1 MRLVLDAEGVA
12 PDAMPAPV
20 AAFELDAR
28 DAALSPEAKLAR
40 ARAILFN
47 DQYYADIARIMGP
60 TKKLEAKVNA
70 RTVAAVKSAESE
82 RDRARALLI
91 ALALLIPASMAAVLA
106 IFHFKVGL
114 VVRSSCAATAS

>member
-1 MRLVLDAEGVA
+1 
-12 PDAMPAPV
+12 
-20 AAFELDAR
+20 
-28 DAALSPEAKLAR
+28 
-40 ARAILFN
+40 
-47 DQYYADIARIMGP
+47 MGP
-60 TKKLEAKVNA
+60 TKTFEAKVNA